1 MHAKNITY
9 PRLSALARHS
19 RPSLSLHW
27 FVCVMKFEVQ
37 LTKWQSPESWGAED
51 KDDGPV
57 QFDELAAQY
66 KKGVVHLETYV
77 WHKLL

>member
-1 MHAKNITY
+1 MWWNSK
-9 PRLSALARHS
+9 L
-19 RPSLSLHW
+19 
-27 FVCVMKFEVQ
+27 Q

-51 KDDGPV
+51 EDDGPV

-77 WHKLL
+77 WHKLLGNKWVKLKDNGYEFLRVTAQKFQRRVA